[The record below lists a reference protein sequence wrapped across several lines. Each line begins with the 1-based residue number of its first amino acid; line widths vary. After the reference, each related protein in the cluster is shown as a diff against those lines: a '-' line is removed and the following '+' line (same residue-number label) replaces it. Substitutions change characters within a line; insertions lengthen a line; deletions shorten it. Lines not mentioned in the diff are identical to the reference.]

1 MLDHSPDFQFS
12 RSVSQTEQS
21 ESEPLSFEFSGS
33 DLPSNMLCYTTEH
46 QSSSN
51 LQSISESACVEETSP
66 ALKQA
71 SLKNVKMIVVDSQ
84 NIQQRL
90 TAQKRKVVEESNLPI
105 V

>member
-1 MLDHSPDFQFS
+1 
-12 RSVSQTEQS
+12 
-21 ESEPLSFEFSGS
+21 
-33 DLPSNMLCYTTEH
+33 MLCYTTER

-51 LQSISESACVEETSP
+51 LQSISESACLEETSP

-71 SLKNVKMIVVDSQ
+71 SFKNVKMIVVDSQ

-90 TAQKRKVVEESNLPI
+90 TSTAQKRKLVEESNLPI